1 MEKYLS
7 AEEKLWSRDLW
18 EEAFPEDSRSFD
30 DYYYREKIKDN
41 RILAACEDG
50 RIQAMVQMNPYLIQA
65 GNRRWRVDYLVG
77 VATRKE
83 KRHQGYMRRLLVR
96 MMADMRD
103 EEMPFCFLMPAAEAI
118 YRPFGFTYIF
128 RQPQWRLKEAAEK
141 SLVHRSLLPAESLQK
156 TGGLQGAGKA
166 PEVGKRRY
174 LGFLADWMNRWL
186 EQRYQVYAVR
196 DTEYLLRLMQELESE
211 NGTLDVLYDGDTMVG
226 LQSIWGWEKPEQR
239 LLYCEPPYVQET
251 EEPKPAIMARIITPE
266 QFVRAVRLQQQ
277 TPEEELTVKL
287 ELTDA
292 LIEKNQAT
300 WLWHFNHETS
310 WMERVDGTEQEMP
323 DVPGLCLDVT
333 ELTAWLFGY
342 HIPEAAAPYADK
354 IETLKPVFLD
364 EVV

>member
-1 MEKYLS
+1 MLKYLS
-7 AEEKLWSRDLW
+7 TEEKLQSRQLW

-50 RIQAMVQMNPYLIQA
+50 RIQSMIQMNPYLVQA

-83 KRHQGYMRRLLVR
+83 KRHQGYMRRLLER
-96 MMADMRD
+96 MMDDMRE

-128 RQPQWRLKEAAEK
+128 RQPQLGLREDMCAGLSRRE
-141 SLVHRSLLPAESLQK
+141 LLPEL
-156 TGGLQGAGKA
+156 AGPIQDMKDHQ
-166 PEVGKRRY
+166 PVGKRRY
-174 LGFLADWMNRWL
+174 LGVVADWMNRWL

-196 DTEYLLRLMQELESE
+196 DTEYLLRLMDEIASE

-226 LQSIWGWEKPEQR
+226 VQSIWGWEKPEQR
-239 LLYCEPPYVQET
+239 LLYCEAPYVET
-251 EEPKPAIMARIITPE
+251 IGEPKPAIMARIITPE
-266 QFVRAVRLQQQ
+266 QFVRAVRLCQQAA
-277 TPEEELTVKL
+277 EEELTVWL
-287 ELTDA
+287 ELEDS
-292 LIEKNQAT
+292 LIEKNQGI

-310 WMERVDGTEQEMP
+310 WMERRDGSENNLAQAA
-323 DVPGLCLDVT
+323 DVLPILRLTIT
-333 ELTAWLFGY
+333 ELTTWLFGY
-342 HIPEAAAPYADK
+342 DIPEAAVPYADK

-364 EVV
+364 EAV